1 MSMRP
6 ITLPSTCRSPGPIR
20 SPRIVMSVLM
30 IEGTLET
37 GLVSAVVDTDGLASG
52 GDLAGDSVGCFWNIT
67 IRFWNMAICLEEVN
81 GIART
86 AVDLDLVVKVDAG
99 GPAGRADLADLL
111 VERHR
116 VARFD
121 AEPAEMGVAR
131 HQAEAVID
139 LDQVAVFALPAG
151 EAHRARGG
159 GVDGA
164 VARRPQVDAFVHG
177 AEAAEG
183 IDAVAEAVGHDDL
196 GRRRCERHVHQHVA
210 KRLQPVEPGGD
221 SAHLAQ
227 LGGIQTQRL
236 ASPRHE
242 RTAARGV
249 AVVAAHLDH
258 AG

>member
-6 ITLPSTCRSPGPIR
+6 ITLPSTCRSPGPIS
-20 SPRIVMSVLM
+20 SPRIVISVLM

-67 IRFWNMAICLEEVN
+67 IRFWNMAVCLEEVD

-86 AVDLDLVVKVDAG
+86 AVDLDLVVKVYAG

-111 VERHR
+111 VEGYGL
-116 VARFD
+116 ARLD
-121 AEPAEMGVAR
+121 VDPAEMGVAR

-139 LDQVAVFALPAG
+139 LDQVAVFALPAR

-159 GVDGA
+159 GIDGA

-183 IDAVAEAVGHDDL
+183 VDAVAEAVRHDDL
-196 GRRRCERHVHQHVA
+196 RRRRGQRHVHQHVA
-210 KRLQPVEPGGD
+210 QRLQPVETGGD
-221 SAHLAQ
+221 GVHLAQ
-227 LGGIQTQRL
+227 L
-236 ASPRHE
+236 
-242 RTAARGV
+242 
-249 AVVAAHLDH
+249 
-258 AG
+258 